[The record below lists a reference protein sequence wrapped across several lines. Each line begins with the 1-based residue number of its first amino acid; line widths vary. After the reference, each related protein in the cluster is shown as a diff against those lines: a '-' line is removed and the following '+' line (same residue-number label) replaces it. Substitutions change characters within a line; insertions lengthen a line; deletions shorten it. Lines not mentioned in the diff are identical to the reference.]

1 MRQLYPTSRRP
12 WAEGDHAIFYFAL
25 GAVSAIRVVMLGEI
39 SIGELLALTLTAY
52 RLSSFKIDRKLA
64 PLLALTLMWCV
75 AQTLS
80 DIQNHSDLTTSLK
93 GVLAPLVFF
102 GTVYA
107 IATHF
112 NHGQERRIWYFL
124 AGTTMYQMYDTLVNP
139 IEAAMLNPWKWGF
152 ATPLLVLLLAY
163 LSARRAGKM
172 FTVGWLLAFSA
183 ISIVFDFRSL
193 AAMSVL
199 GAIVFLSRKSVFMY
213 KLGKL
218 VRKAGGIVLIFAV
231 LAFVIYILNAVFTL
245 IFAHSADF
253 GFLSPEAVHKYTVQA
268 TSEYGILF
276 GGRSEVVISV
286 KAFLDAPLLGH
297 GSWAVDRHGYV
308 DEYNRLTHQ
317 MGMAL
322 TDKFDELETTMI
334 PTHSYLMGAM
344 VWCGIAGGIF
354 WLSVVG
360 GCLRMFLA
368 QVRQM
373 PVYFCVAL
381 PQFIWDVFFSPFGAA
396 NRWQAAVFVG
406 VMFAFSAMQQH
417 RVRFRAPAETG
428 TRPSRFKLARSV

>member
-1 MRQLYPTSRRP
+1 MRQLYTTSRRP

-25 GAVSAIRVVMLGEI
+25 GAISAIRVVMLGEI
-39 SIGELLALTLTAY
+39 SIGELLALLVTAY
-52 RLSSFKIDRKLA
+52 HLASFKVDRKLA

-80 DIQNHSDLTTSLK
+80 DIQNHSDLVTSLK

-107 IATHF
+107 IAIHF

-124 AGTTMYQMYDTLVNP
+124 AGTTMFQMYDTLANP
-139 IEAAMLNPWKWGF
+139 VEAALLNPWKWGF

-163 LSARRAGKM
+163 LSARRAGKV
-172 FTVGWLLAFSA
+172 FTACCLLAFSA
-183 ISIVFDFRSL
+183 MSIVFDFRSL

-199 GAIVFLSRKSVFMY
+199 GAIVFLSRNSVFMH

-218 VRKAGGIVLIFAV
+218 VRKAGGVLLIFAV
-231 LAFVIYILNAVFTL
+231 LAFVIFILNMVFTL
-245 IFAHSADF
+245 VFAHSADF

-268 TSEYGILF
+268 NSEYGILF